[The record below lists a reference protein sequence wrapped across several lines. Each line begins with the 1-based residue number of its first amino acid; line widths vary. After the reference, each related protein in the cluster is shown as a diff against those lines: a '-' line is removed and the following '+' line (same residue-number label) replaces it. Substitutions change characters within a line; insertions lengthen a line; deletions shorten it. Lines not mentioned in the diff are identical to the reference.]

1 MSIYEPQ
8 GNRIVHECSQLFT
21 TVHDCFCEKG
31 WSPESRFV
39 YLWGKIDKEIKIK
52 VMKNLV
58 IAQRNRDL
66 NVFNF
71 LGEEFCGEGKYRV
84 ITKCQA
90 GFLITSVVEAD
101 NAMQAFRRYN
111 AKAVHTI
118 ARVKEVEGLG
128 ERDFTVFA
136 RNGKKVWVAEEM
148 LVEFTVGDINQDLY
162 KTALYNQYQYNAV
175 NAKSWADKAY
185 VMNEV
190 IAA

>member
-1 MSIYEPQ
+1 
-8 GNRIVHECSQLFT
+8 
-21 TVHDCFCEKG
+21 
-31 WSPESRFV
+31 
-39 YLWGKIDKEIKIK
+39 
-52 VMKNLV
+52 MKNLV

-190 IAA
+190 ISA

>member
-1 MSIYEPQ
+1 
-8 GNRIVHECSQLFT
+8 
-21 TVHDCFCEKG
+21 
-31 WSPESRFV
+31 
-39 YLWGKIDKEIKIK
+39 
-52 VMKNLV
+52 MKNLV